1 MDESTQT
8 SLSAPGSSQNII
20 PLPQKYGLF
29 AVLALVQALLV
40 IRVALQEQWSWLQS
54 FYTAAVSVFS
64 VVVFFLLWYSALS
77 HLRSRWTG
85 IVTKAV
91 IALYALMVIYHW
103 LRLEPL
109 WFLIVYKNGA
119 DIFSWQAVGYLLSNA
134 SWLGWAV
141 LLTVVFV
148 LVWLCRRYEMVNTPL
163 KHPAKA
169 PVVAALLLLN
179 IVSVAAFSSS
189 RNELVEFSASVYHY
203 FSQDALQW
211 DSDNP
216 YPYVK
221 KSDGANDQF
230 ELAEAPNV
238 FVVMLESFSAEYIDK
253 IENGRPVTPFF
264 NALKNEGLYL
274 NNFFSG
280 SVETSKGQF
289 ATLCSVYPSYRSNVF
304 TSYPDNNFRCL
315 SHMLQERGYRTVFMK
330 AFHSLGFENTGNFV
344 RANGFEYA
352 HGMDKNFVTKAE
364 RDKYVIGWGV
374 RDDIFYQKT
383 FSYLDNLQES
393 GNSNAPFF
401 VSTMSVT
408 NHMMFDDIPPEH
420 RHIHTDPK
428 SHQDNYANSMYLTD
442 QYLKV
447 FFAEL
452 KKRDYL
458 ENSVVVVLG
467 DNGFPMGQHN
477 NYHNTK
483 TAYNELFKTPL
494 MIWWPGQIVPEVMV
508 GTARSQLDV
517 APTITDLLNIDSTHH
532 FVGQSLFKATDENY
546 FVPLIQPFDGTYLAS
561 IRYPYKYVKHIKT
574 GVESGFDLSVD
585 SAEQNNLLA
594 ADSAPGA
601 GFPLSEF
608 RRDIQTLK
616 RNEALLQENRI
627 YPSGEGDDV
636 RVILAGNRLGE
647 GQPLLYRVLGDA
659 DNIAVVVTVSAYM
672 PKKTRRMLTSEQP
685 LADDDVSQLDAHYLQ
700 PGINRVTFEVF
711 VDGEYRSTT
720 SEDVLVSSQE
730 ATLLADLGMK
740 GKQGWGKLHIN
751 RNVRGGP
758 LRVGGTT
765 YGFGVGT
772 HAASEYTIALDR
784 DYAALFF
791 AVGLDD
797 GGGCG
802 NGATFSVEA
811 DGRVVYNSKR
821 VKAGELVSALVNVSG
836 ASQLRLRTHDRG
848 NSACD
853 HTNWINPVL
862 YLRPPVGG

>member
-1 MDESTQT
+1 MDEAGRRGGFPFSV
-8 SLSAPGSSQNII
+8 SGGIA
-20 PLPQKYGLF
+20 PLPKRYGLF

-40 IRVALQEQWSWLQS
+40 VRVALQEQWSWLQS
-54 FYTAAVSVFS
+54 FYTVAVSVFS

-77 HLRSRWTG
+77 HLRYRWTG
-85 IVTKAV
+85 VVTKAV
-91 IALYALMVIYHW
+91 IALYALMVVYHW

-109 WFLIVYKNGA
+109 SFLIIYKNGA

-134 SWLGWAV
+134 TWLGWAT
-141 LLTVVFV
+141 LLTVVLA

-169 PVVAALLLLN
+169 PVVVALLLLN

-203 FSQDALQW
+203 FAHDTLQW

-221 KSDGANDQF
+221 QSDGINDQF
-230 ELAEAPNV
+230 KLAEAPNV

-253 IENGRPVTPFF
+253 VENGRPVTPFF
-264 NALKNEGLYL
+264 NALKNEGFYL

-315 SHMLQERGYRTVFMK
+315 SHILQERGYRTVFMK

-344 RANGFEYA
+344 RANGFEFA
-352 HGMDKNFVTKAE
+352 HGMDDSFVAQAE
-364 RDKYVIGWGV
+364 RDEYVIGWGV

-383 FSYLDNLQES
+383 FAYLDKLQES
-393 GNSNAPFF
+393 EGSKAPFF

-420 RHIHTDPK
+420 RYIHADPQ

-447 FFAEL
+447 FFDEL
-452 KKRDYL
+452 RTRDYL
-458 ENSVVVVLG
+458 QNSVVVVLG

-477 NYHNTK
+477 NFHNTK
-483 TAYNELFKTPL
+483 TAYNELFKTPVL
-494 MIWWPGQIVPEVMV
+494 IWWPAKVEPEIKTD
-508 GTARSQLDV
+508 TARSQLDV
-517 APTITDLLNIDSTHH
+517 APTITDLLAIDTTHH
-532 FVGQSLFKATDENY
+532 FVGRSLFDAPDENY
-546 FVPLIQPFDGTYLAS
+546 FVPLIQPFDGTYIAS
-561 IRYPYKYVKHIKT
+561 IRYPYKYVKHQKT
-574 GVESGFDLSVD
+574 GAEFLFDLSVD
-585 SAEQNNLLA
+585 PTEKHDLLA
-594 ADSAPGA
+594 NDDARLLGLPLGA
-601 GFPLSEF
+601 L
-608 RRDIQTLK
+608 RQDIQTLR
-616 RNEALLQENRI
+616 RNEVLLQEDRV
-627 YPSGEGDDV
+627 YPGNDKDNV

-659 DNIAVVVTVSAYM
+659 DNIAVVVTVSSHM
-672 PKKTRRMLTSEQP
+672 PKTTRRF
-685 LADDDVSQLDAHYLQ
+685 LAAERSLDEEVSSLDGIHLQ
-700 PGINRVTFEVF
+700 PGVNRLTFEVF
-711 VDGEYRSTT
+711 VDGVHSSTM
-720 SEDVLVSSQE
+720 SEDVLVSSQS
-730 ATLLADLGMK
+730 ATLLADFGLK
-740 GKQGWGKLHIN
+740 GKQGWGTLHVN

-758 LRVGGTT
+758 LRVAGTT
-765 YGFGVGT
+765 YGFGLGT
-772 HAASEYTIALDR
+772 HAASDYTIALDR
-784 DYAALFF
+784 NYEALFF
-791 AVGLDD
+791 AVGIDD

-811 DGRVVYNSKR
+811 DGRVVYRSKR
-821 VKAGELVSALVNVSG
+821 LKRGELASALVNISG
-836 ASQLRLRTHDRG
+836 ARALRLRTHDNG

-862 YLRPPVGG
+862 YRHSPVGR